1 MMKLKRQITNY
12 WSQRVEGF
20 SSLRRREPSS
30 EKSRLWRLELE
41 RYLPTSGTLKILDV
55 GTGTGFLACLLAE
68 KGHQVT
74 GIDLTPDMITAAKA
88 TATCL
93 SIPADFLVM
102 DAEEPA
108 FAPRSFDAIVTR
120 NLTWTLPHLEA
131 AYARWH
137 TLLKLGGVLINF
149 DGDYCREKVPDVL
162 PPNHAHQ
169 GIGAKLMLEYESMKD
184 ILRPTQQPRPQ
195 WDIMLLK
202 RAGFHNIQVDQSIW
216 KRVYGQADEFYNPTP
231 IFTISA
237 IA

>member
-20 SSLRRREPSS
+20 SSLRRRELSS

-41 RYLPTSGTLKILDV
+41 RYLPTSGTLNILDV

-120 NLTWTLPHLEA
+120 NLT
-131 AYARWH
+131 
-137 TLLKLGGVLINF
+137 
-149 DGDYCREKVPDVL
+149 
-162 PPNHAHQ
+162 
-169 GIGAKLMLEYESMKD
+169 
-184 ILRPTQQPRPQ
+184 
-195 WDIMLLK
+195 
-202 RAGFHNIQVDQSIW
+202 
-216 KRVYGQADEFYNPTP
+216 
-231 IFTISA
+231 
-237 IA
+237 

>member
-12 WSQRVEGF
+12 WSQRAEGF
-20 SSLRRREPSS
+20 SSLRRRELAS
-30 EKSRLWRLELE
+30 EKNRLWRLEMD
-41 RYLPTSGTLKILDV
+41 RYLPAPSALKILDA
-55 GTGTGFLACLLAE
+55 GTGTGFLACLLAK

-74 GIDLTPDMITAAKA
+74 GIDLTPDMITAARA
-88 TATCL
+88 TASHL
-93 SIPADFLVM
+93 SLPAEFFVM

-108 FAPRSFDAIVTR
+108 FAPQSFDAIVTR

-137 TLLKLGGVLINF
+137 TLLKPGGVLINF

-162 PPNHAHQ
+162 PSNHAHR
-169 GIGAKLMLEYESMKD
+169 GISDKLMLEYEGMKD
-184 ILRPTQQPRPQ
+184 ALRPTQQPRPQ
-195 WDIMLLK
+195 WDMTLLK
-202 RAGFHNIQVDQSIW
+202 KAGFHNIQIDQSIW
-216 KRVYGQADEFYNPTP
+216 QRVYGQADEFYNPTP